1 MVTSAILQ
9 EKILELIS
17 DGEIYSVQKIKAY
30 LEEVGVGEYSE
41 GQFSGSMN
49 TLLRNGTVKKAERGM
64 YSLVQKEEEIYM
76 KKCFVV
82 SPIGNE
88 GSEVRKNADTLF
100 KYIILPVCESCGFI
114 AERVDH
120 MNDAGSITDKI
131 LESLEVADLV
141 IADVSG
147 QNPNV
152 FYEMG
157 FRKRTGKPI
166 IHLRGQGETLPFDIS
181 AIRALEYNL
190 TDLDSVES
198 TKDRL
203 EQTIN
208 AFSYEATSEDNV
220 NTNESETSTA
230 SILPILFDIVDGIS
244 DLKMEVNKNNNNAL
258 QTVIETLQKTQ
269 PKMSQEDA
277 LMAQLI
283 PAMLEKPEMLNQLI
297 ELGDKFPQQQGFK
310 KSRR

>member
-1 MVTSAILQ
+1 MVTSATLQ

-30 LEEVGVGEYSE
+30 LSEVGISEYSE

-88 GSEVRKNADTLF
+88 GSEVRKNADKLF
-100 KYIILPVCESCGFI
+100 KYIILPVCESCGFT
-114 AERVDH
+114 AERVNH

-131 LESLEVADLV
+131 LENLDAADLV

-198 TKDRL
+198 AGK
-203 EQTIN
+203 QT
-208 AFSYEATSEDNV
+208 
-220 NTNESETSTA
+220 
-230 SILPILFDIVDGIS
+230 
-244 DLKMEVNKNNNNAL
+244 
-258 QTVIETLQKTQ
+258 Q
-269 PKMSQEDA
+269 
-277 LMAQLI
+277 
-283 PAMLEKPEMLNQLI
+283 
-297 ELGDKFPQQQGFK
+297 
-310 KSRR
+310 